1 MKKAL
6 ILLLPLL
13 LFTAC
18 QRSEPPAQAN
28 TSQAS
33 VLATAPTSISV
44 TSSSVIERSL
54 SSALELTG
62 TLEGQE
68 EVIVSSEL
76 DGKISSMHIDLGSYV
91 KKGDKLFS
99 LDERELSW
107 RLEQAKANLSIAEI
121 TLGQAGK
128 PGGTN
133 DSHPAVRDAYAALEK
148 AKIDFERTEQLL
160 KDGVISR
167 QEYDRNKSLYDQTR
181 ARWETAI
188 AQVEGYRANLIQA
201 HANLQLA
208 DKQLKDS
215 VIYAPITASVK
226 ERLASTGQYVKKGE
240 PLVKLIQINPLRL
253 RTTVPEQYLQ
263 QLNSGETINFTV
275 DSLPDKE
282 FAGKITRFSPAV
294 DKSSRSLMV
303 EATIEN
309 PKLELK
315 AGMFARVKLT
325 FGEKRP
331 VLLVPQKAVITAV
344 GLNKVYVLA
353 DGKAQAREVTLGQKD
368 GDLIEIVTG
377 VNANETVI
385 TSNLDKL
392 ADGTVVNQQS
402 N

>member
-1 MKKAL
+1 MSKTL

-18 QRSEPPAQAN
+18 QPSQPQAN
-28 TSQAS
+28 TSQAG
-33 VLATAPTSISV
+33 VLTTAPTSISV
-44 TSSSVIERSL
+44 TTSSVIERSL

-68 EVIVSSEL
+68 EVIISSEL
-76 DGKISSMHIDLGSYV
+76 DGKLSSMHIDLGSYV

-107 RLEQAKANLSIAEI
+107 KLEQAKANLSIAEI
-121 TLGQAGK
+121 TLGQAGR
-128 PGGTN
+128 PDGTN

-215 VIYAPITASVK
+215 IIYAPITASVK

-253 RTTVPEQYLQ
+253 RTTVPEQYIQ
-263 QLNSGETINFTV
+263 QLKSGETINFTV
-275 DSLPDKE
+275 DS
-282 FAGKITRFSPAV
+282 FT
-294 DKSSRSLMV
+294 
-303 EATIEN
+303 
-309 PKLELK
+309 
-315 AGMFARVKLT
+315 
-325 FGEKRP
+325 
-331 VLLVPQKAVITAV
+331 
-344 GLNKVYVLA
+344 
-353 DGKAQAREVTLGQKD
+353 
-368 GDLIEIVTG
+368 
-377 VNANETVI
+377 
-385 TSNLDKL
+385 
-392 ADGTVVNQQS
+392 
-402 N
+402 

>member
-1 MKKAL
+1 MRKTL

-18 QRSEPPAQAN
+18 QPSQPQAN
-28 TSQAS
+28 TGQAS
-33 VLATAPTSISV
+33 VLTTAPTSISV
-44 TSSSVIERSL
+44 TTSSVIERSL

-76 DGKISSMHIDLGSYV
+76 DGKLSSMHIDLGSYV

-121 TLGQAGK
+121 TLGQAGR
-128 PGGTN
+128 PNGTN

-215 VIYAPITASVK
+215 IIYAPITASVK
-226 ERLASTGQYVKKGE
+226 ERLVSTGQYVKKGE

-263 QLNSGETINFTV
+263 RLKSGETINFTV

-282 FAGKITRFSPAV
+282 FTGKITRFSPAV
-294 DKSSRSLMV
+294 DKNSRSLMV

-368 GDLIEIVTG
+368 GELIEIVTG
-377 VNANETVI
+377 VSANETVI

>member
-1 MKKAL
+1 MRKTL

-13 LFTAC
+13 FFTAC

-33 VLATAPTSISV
+33 VLTTAPTLISV
-44 TSSSVIERSL
+44 TTSSVIERDL
-54 SSALELTG
+54 SSTLELTG

-76 DGKISSMHIDLGSYV
+76 DGKLSSMHIDLGSYV

-121 TLGQAGK
+121 TLGQAGR
-128 PGGTN
+128 PDGTN

-215 VIYAPITASVK
+215 IIYAPITASVK

-263 QLNSGETINFTV
+263 QLKSGETINFTV

-282 FAGKITRFSPAV
+282 FTGKITRFSPAV

-315 AGMFARVKLT
+315 AGMFTRVKLT
-325 FGEKRP
+325 FGEKKP
-331 VLLVPQKAVITAV
+331 VLLVPQKAVSTAV

-368 GDLIEIVTG
+368 GELIEIVSGIST
-377 VNANETVI
+377 NETVI

>member
-1 MKKAL
+1 MRKTL

-18 QRSEPPAQAN
+18 QPSQPQAN
-28 TSQAS
+28 TGQAS
-33 VLATAPTSISV
+33 VLTTAPTSISV
-44 TSSSVIERSL
+44 TTSSVIERSL

-76 DGKISSMHIDLGSYV
+76 DGKLSSMHIDLGSYV

-121 TLGQAGK
+121 TLGQAGR
-128 PGGTN
+128 PDGTN

-215 VIYAPITASVK
+215 IIYAPITASVK
-226 ERLASTGQYVKKGE
+226 ERLVSTGQYVKKGE

-253 RTTVPEQYLQ
+253 RTTVPEQYIQ
-263 QLNSGETINFTV
+263 QLKSGETINFTV

-282 FAGKITRFSPAV
+282 FTGKITRFSPAV
-294 DKSSRSLMV
+294 DKNSRSLMV

-368 GDLIEIVTG
+368 GELIEIVTG
-377 VNANETVI
+377 VSANETVI

-402 N
+402 K

>member
-263 QLNSGETINFTV
+263 QLKSGETINFTV

-315 AGMFARVKLT
+315 AGMFARIKLT

>member
-263 QLNSGETINFTV
+263 QLKSGETINFTV

>member
-1 MKKAL
+1 MRKTL

-18 QRSEPPAQAN
+18 QPSQPQAN

-33 VLATAPTSISV
+33 VLTTAPTSISV
-44 TSSSVIERSL
+44 TTSSVIERSL
-54 SSALELTG
+54 SSALELNG

-76 DGKISSMHIDLGSYV
+76 DGKLSSMHIDLGSYV

-121 TLGQAGK
+121 TLGQAGR
-128 PGGTN
+128 PDGTN

-215 VIYAPITASVK
+215 IIYAPITASVK
-226 ERLASTGQYVKKGE
+226 ERLVSTGQYVKKGE

-263 QLNSGETINFTV
+263 RLKSGETINFTV
-275 DSLPDKE
+275 DSMPDKE
-282 FAGKITRFSPAV
+282 FTGKITRFSPAV
-294 DKSSRSLMV
+294 DKNSRSLMV

-331 VLLVPQKAVITAV
+331 VLLVLQKAVSTAV

-353 DGKAQAREVTLGQKD
+353 DGKAQAREVILGQKD
-368 GDLIEIVTG
+368 GELIEIVSG
-377 VNANETVI
+377 VSANETVI

>member
-1 MKKAL
+1 MRKTL

-13 LFTAC
+13 FFTAC

-33 VLATAPTSISV
+33 VLATASTSISV
-44 TSSSVIERSL
+44 TTSSVIERSL

-68 EVIVSSEL
+68 EVIISSEL
-76 DGKISSMHIDLGSYV
+76 DGKLSSMHIDLGSYV

-215 VIYAPITASVK
+215 IIYAPITASVK

-263 QLNSGETINFTV
+263 QLKSGETINFTV

-282 FAGKITRFSPAV
+282 FTGKITRFSPAV

-315 AGMFARVKLT
+315 AGMFTRVKLT
-325 FGEKRP
+325 FGEKKP
-331 VLLVPQKAVITAV
+331 VLLVPQKAVSTAV

-368 GDLIEIVTG
+368 GELIEIVSG
-377 VNANETVI
+377 VSANETVI

-392 ADGTVVNQQS
+392 ADGTAVNQQS

>member
-1 MKKAL
+1 MRKAL

-13 LFTAC
+13 FFTSC

-33 VLATAPTSISV
+33 ILATTPTSISV
-44 TSSSVIERSL
+44 TTSSIIERSL

-76 DGKISSMHIDLGSYV
+76 DGKLSSMHIDLGSYV

-99 LDERELSW
+99 LDERELGW

-215 VIYAPITASVK
+215 IIYAPITASVK

-263 QLNSGETINFTV
+263 QLKSGETINFTV
-275 DSLPDKE
+275 DSLPNKE

-294 DKSSRSLMV
+294 DKNSRSLMV

-368 GDLIEIVTG
+368 GDLIEIVSG
-377 VNANETVI
+377 VSANETVI

-392 ADGTVVNQQS
+392 ADGTVVNQQ
-402 N
+402 NN

>member
-1 MKKAL
+1 MSKTL

-44 TSSSVIERSL
+44 TTSSAIERSL

-76 DGKISSMHIDLGSYV
+76 DGKLSSMHIDLGSYV

-99 LDERELSW
+99 LDERELGW
-107 RLEQAKANLSIAEI
+107 KLEQAKANLSIAEI

-128 PGGTN
+128 PGESN

-215 VIYAPITASVK
+215 IIYAPITASVK

-263 QLNSGETINFTV
+263 QLKSGETISFTV
-275 DSLPDKE
+275 DSLPDKQ
-282 FAGKITRFSPAV
+282 FVGKITRFSPAV
-294 DKSSRSLMV
+294 DKNSRSLMV

-344 GLNKVYVLA
+344 GLNKIYVLA

-368 GDLIEIVTG
+368 GELIEIISG
-377 VNANETVI
+377 VSANETVI